1 MKNRTAILIGSI
13 LIILG
18 AFSIIDA
25 LFGINLWRLIFP
37 LILIGL
43 GFLILFRPKT
53 LPGGTNFI
61 LRFVGETNKSH
72 DWTVEPAEY
81 WSFVGNKKLDFSQAV
96 IPVGETNIVMYGFVN
111 DLEIILP
118 LAAGL
123 RLKARGFVHDTKVKG
138 YKEDHIFAP
147 FEYESPD
154 YALQTRKIN
163 IQALSFV
170 SEVEIKEHRN
180 IE

>member
-1 MKNRTAILIGSI
+1 MKNKTAVLIGSI

-25 LFGINLWRLIFP
+25 LFGINLWALIFP

-43 GFLILFRPKT
+43 GLLILFRPKT
-53 LPGGTNFI
+53 LPGGSNFI
-61 LRFVGETNKSH
+61 LRFVGETDKSQA
-72 DWTVEPAEY
+72 WTVEPAEY
-81 WSFVGNKKLDFSQAV
+81 WSFVGSMKLDLSQAV
-96 IPVGETNIVMYGFVN
+96 IPEGETSIVMYSFVN

-118 LAAGL
+118 TDAGL
-123 RLKARGFVHDTKVKG
+123 RLLAKGFVHDTKVKG

-147 FEYESPD
+147 FEYETPD
-154 YALQTRKIN
+154 YEIQTRKIT
-163 IQALSFV
+163 IQSLSFV
-170 SEVEIKEHRN
+170 SEVEINEQRI

>member
-25 LFGINLWRLIFP
+25 LFGINLWKLIFP

-43 GFLILFRPKT
+43 GFLILFRPNT

-72 DWTVEPAEY
+72 EWTVEPAEY
-81 WSFVGNKKLDFSQAV
+81 WSFVGSMKLDFSQAV
-96 IPVGETNIVMYGFVN
+96 IPVGETNVVMYSFVN
-111 DLEIILP
+111 DLEILLP
-118 LAAGL
+118 TDAGL
-123 RLKARGFVHDTKVKG
+123 RLKARGFVHDTKVEG
-138 YKEDHIFAP
+138 YKEDHIFTS
-147 FEYESPD
+147 FEYETPD
-154 YALQTRKIN
+154 YATQTRKIN

-170 SEVEIKEHRN
+170 SEVEINQHGS
-180 IE
+180 

>member
-25 LFGINLWRLIFP
+25 LFGINLWKLIFP

-53 LPGGTNFI
+53 LPGGTNFV
-61 LRFVGETNKSH
+61 LRFVGETHKSH
-72 DWTVEPAEY
+72 EWTVEPAEY
-81 WSFVGNKKLDFSQAV
+81 WSFVGSMKLDFSQAV
-96 IPVGETNIVMYGFVN
+96 IPVGETNIVLYSFVN
-111 DLEIILP
+111 DLEIILRTD
-118 LAAGL
+118 AGL
-123 RLKARGFVHDTKVKG
+123 RLKARGLVHDTKVKG

-147 FEYESPD
+147 FEYETAD
-154 YALQTRKIN
+154 YAAQPRKIN
-163 IQALSFV
+163 IQSLSFV
-170 SEVEIKEHRN
+170 SEVEINEHGK
-180 IE
+180 

>member
-25 LFGINLWRLIFP
+25 LLGINLWSLVFP

-43 GFLILFRPKT
+43 GFLILLRPKT

-61 LRFVGETNKSH
+61 LRFVEETNKSH
-72 DWTVEPAEY
+72 EWTVVPAEY
-81 WSFVGNKKLDFSQAV
+81 WSFVGSMKLDLSQAV
-96 IPVGETNIVMYGFVN
+96 IPEGETSIVMYSFVN
-111 DLEIILP
+111 ELEIILP
-118 LAAGL
+118 TDAGL
-123 RLKARGFVHDTKVKG
+123 KLTARGFVHDTKVKG

-147 FEYESPD
+147 FEYETPD
-154 YALQTRKIN
+154 YELQTRKIN
-163 IQALSFV
+163 IQSLSFV
-170 SEVEIKEHRN
+170 SEVEINEHRSV
-180 IE
+180 E

>member
-25 LFGINLWRLIFP
+25 LFGINLWKLIFP

-53 LPGGTNFI
+53 LPGGTHFV

-72 DWTVEPAEY
+72 EWTVEPAEY
-81 WSFVGNKKLDFSQAV
+81 WSFVGSMKLDFSQAV
-96 IPVGETNIVMYGFVN
+96 IPIGETNIVLYSFVN

-118 LAAGL
+118 TDAGF

-138 YKEDHIFAP
+138 YKEDHIFTP
-147 FEYESPD
+147 FEHETPD
-154 YALQTRKIN
+154 YTLQTRKIN
-163 IQALSFV
+163 IQSLSFV
-170 SEVEIKEHRN
+170 SEVKINEHGS
-180 IE
+180 